1 MGDTLKTVFPGRCDY
16 LLFKNHIRHIQKV
29 AVVSDNGFL
38 SIMPRVVGHFTHA
51 EAKHFGGIEKAQA
64 MAWLT
69 EDGEDL

>member
-1 MGDTLKTVFPGRCDY
+1 
-16 LLFKNHIRHIQKV
+16 
-29 AVVSDNGFL
+29 VVSDNGFL